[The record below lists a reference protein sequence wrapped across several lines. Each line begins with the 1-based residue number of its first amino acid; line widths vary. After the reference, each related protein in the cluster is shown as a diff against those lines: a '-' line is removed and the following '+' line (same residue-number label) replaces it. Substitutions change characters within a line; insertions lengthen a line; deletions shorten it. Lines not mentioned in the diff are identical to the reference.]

1 MKIEIYEKNMYG
13 VKGLVNS
20 IMDEESL
27 RIGDDLKQLKN
38 EFKELEIARYEMVVK
53 PRYISSL
60 VNISEND
67 KEYKSRN
74 KSIDQLMKINMK
86 DVGLISNENL
96 PIVLINGEIIKLG
109 KYPNIN
115 ELRKSIELEKII
127 SIVYN
132 N

>member
-1 MKIEIYEKNMYG
+1 MKIEKYEKNMYG

-115 ELRKSIELEKII
+115 ELRKSIELEK
-127 SIVYN
+127 N
-132 N
+132 NINCI

>member
-1 MKIEIYEKNMYG
+1 
-13 VKGLVNS
+13 
-20 IMDEESL
+20 
-27 RIGDDLKQLKN
+27 
-38 EFKELEIARYEMVVK
+38 
-53 PRYISSL
+53 
-60 VNISEND
+60 
-67 KEYKSRN
+67 
-74 KSIDQLMKINMK
+74 MKINMK

>member
-38 EFKELEIARYEMVVK
+38 ELEIARYEMVVK

-109 KYPNIN
+109 KYSNIN
-115 ELRKSIELEKII
+115 ELRKSIELEK
-127 SIVYN
+127 N
-132 N
+132 NINCI

>member
-1 MKIEIYEKNMYG
+1 MKIEIYEKNVYG

-74 KSIDQLMKINMK
+74 KSIDQLMKINTK

-115 ELRKSIELEKII
+115 ELRKSIELEK
-127 SIVYN
+127 N
-132 N
+132 NINCI

>member
-74 KSIDQLMKINMK
+74 KSIDQLMKINTK
-86 DVGLISNENL
+86 DVGLISDGNL
-96 PIVLINGEIIKLG
+96 PIVLVNGEIIKLG

-115 ELRKSIELEKII
+115 ELRKSIESEKANINCI
-127 SIVYN
+127 
-132 N
+132 

>member
-115 ELRKSIELEKII
+115 ELRKSIELEK
-127 SIVYN
+127 N
-132 N
+132 NINCI

>member
-13 VKGLVNS
+13 IKGLVNS

-38 EFKELEIARYEMVVK
+38 EFKELEVARYEMAIK

-67 KEYKSRN
+67 NEYNSRS
-74 KSIDQLMKINMK
+74 KVIGQLININTK
-86 DVGLISNENL
+86 DIGLISNENL
-96 PIVLINGEIIKLG
+96 PIVLVNGEIIKSG
-109 KYPNIN
+109 KYPNID
-115 ELRKSIELEKII
+115 ELRKRIELEKTNINCI
-127 SIVYN
+127 
-132 N
+132 

>member
-20 IMDEESL
+20 IMDDEVL

-38 EFKELEIARYEMVVK
+38 EFKELEIARYEMVTN

-67 KEYKSRN
+67 KEYKLRN
-74 KSIDQLMKINMK
+74 KSISQLMNINTK
-86 DVGLISNENL
+86 DIGLISNENL
-96 PIVLINGEIIKLG
+96 PIVLVNGEIVKLG
-109 KYPNIN
+109 KYPSMN
-115 ELRKSIELEKII
+115 ELRKSIKSGKYKINCI
-127 SIVYN
+127 
-132 N
+132 

>member
-38 EFKELEIARYEMVVK
+38 EFKELEVARYEMAIN

-67 KEYKSRN
+67 NEYNSRS
-74 KSIDQLMKINMK
+74 KVIGQLININTK
-86 DVGLISNENL
+86 DIGLISNENL
-96 PIVLINGEIIKLG
+96 PIVLVNGEIIKSG
-109 KYPNIN
+109 KYPNID
-115 ELRKSIELEKII
+115 ELRKRIELEKTNINCI
-127 SIVYN
+127 
-132 N
+132 

>member
-38 EFKELEIARYEMVVK
+38 EFKELEVARYEMAIK

-60 VNISEND
+60 VN
-67 KEYKSRN
+67 
-74 KSIDQLMKINMK
+74 KIY
-86 DVGLISNENL
+86 D
-96 PIVLINGEIIKLG
+96 
-109 KYPNIN
+109 
-115 ELRKSIELEKII
+115 
-127 SIVYN
+127 
-132 N
+132 

>member
-96 PIVLINGEIIKLG
+96 PIVLVNGEIIKLG

-115 ELRKSIELEKII
+115 ELRKSIELEK
-127 SIVYN
+127 N
-132 N
+132 NINCI

>member
-109 KYPNIN
+109 KYSNIN
-115 ELRKSIELEKII
+115 ELRKSIELEK
-127 SIVYN
+127 N
-132 N
+132 NINCI

>member
-38 EFKELEIARYEMVVK
+38 EFKELEVARYEMAIK

-67 KEYKSRN
+67 NEYNSRS
-74 KSIDQLMKINMK
+74 KVIGQLININTK
-86 DVGLISNENL
+86 DIGLISNENL
-96 PIVLINGEIIKLG
+96 PIVLVNGEIIKSG
-109 KYPNIN
+109 KYPNID
-115 ELRKSIELEKII
+115 ELRKRIELEKTNINCI
-127 SIVYN
+127 
-132 N
+132 

>member
-1 MKIEIYEKNMYG
+1 
-13 VKGLVNS
+13 
-20 IMDEESL
+20 
-27 RIGDDLKQLKN
+27 
-38 EFKELEIARYEMVVK
+38 MVWK

-115 ELRKSIELEKII
+115 ELRKSIELEK
-127 SIVYN
+127 N
-132 N
+132 NINCI

>member
-1 MKIEIYEKNMYG
+1 MKIEIYERNIYG

-27 RIGDDLKQLKN
+27 RIVDDLKQLKN

-74 KSIDQLMKINMK
+74 KSIEQLMKINTK

-96 PIVLINGEIIKLG
+96 PIVLVNGEIIKLG

-115 ELRKSIELEKII
+115 ELRKSIELEK
-127 SIVYN
+127 N
-132 N
+132 NINCI

>member
-115 ELRKSIELEKII
+115 ELRKSIELIYCA
-127 SIVYN
+127 S
-132 N
+132 

>member
-1 MKIEIYEKNMYG
+1 MKIEIYEKNVYG

-20 IMDEESL
+20 MMDEESL

-38 EFKELEIARYEMVVK
+38 EFKELEIARYEMVIK

-74 KSIDQLMKINMK
+74 KSIDQLMKINTK
-86 DVGLISNENL
+86 DAGLISNENL
-96 PIVLINGEIIKLG
+96 PIVLVNGEIIKLG

-115 ELRKSIELEKII
+115 ELRKSIELEK
-127 SIVYN
+127 N
-132 N
+132 NINCI

>member
-53 PRYISSL
+53 QRYISSL

-115 ELRKSIELEKII
+115 ELRKSIELEK
-127 SIVYN
+127 N
-132 N
+132 NINCI

>member
-1 MKIEIYEKNMYG
+1 MYG

-20 IMDEESL
+20 IIDEESL

>member
-74 KSIDQLMKINMK
+74 KSIEQLMKINTK

-96 PIVLINGEIIKLG
+96 PIVLVNGEIIKLG

-115 ELRKSIELEKII
+115 ELRKSIELEK
-127 SIVYN
+127 N
-132 N
+132 NINCI

>member
-38 EFKELEIARYEMVVK
+38 EFKELEVARYEMAIK
-53 PRYISSL
+53 PRYVSSL

-67 KEYKSRN
+67 NEYNSRS
-74 KSIDQLMKINMK
+74 KVIGQLININTK
-86 DVGLISNENL
+86 DIGLISNENL
-96 PIVLINGEIIKLG
+96 PIVLVNGEIIKSG
-109 KYPNIN
+109 KYPNID
-115 ELRKSIELEKII
+115 ELRKRIELEKTNINCI
-127 SIVYN
+127 
-132 N
+132 

>member
-27 RIGDDLKQLKN
+27 RIGDDLKQIKN

-115 ELRKSIELEKII
+115 ELRKSIELEK
-127 SIVYN
+127 N
-132 N
+132 NINCI